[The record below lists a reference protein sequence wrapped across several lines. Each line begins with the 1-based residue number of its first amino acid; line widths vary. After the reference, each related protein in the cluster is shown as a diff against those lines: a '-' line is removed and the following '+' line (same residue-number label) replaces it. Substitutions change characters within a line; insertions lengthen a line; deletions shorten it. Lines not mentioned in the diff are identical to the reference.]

1 MNFGEVI
8 FGDGRWVYLW
18 HGLEVTLV
26 LTVLSVAL
34 GVIIGIIIALMRVS
48 KIRPFSWLGRFPRL
62 KRLARVESGSW
73 SWTFVC

>member
-1 MNFGEVI
+1 MNFSEVI

-48 KIRPFSWLGRFPRL
+48 KIRREHFRKYRPRPNTNT
-62 KRLARVESGSW
+62 AR
-73 SWTFVC
+73 

>member
-34 GVIIGIIIALMRVS
+34 GVIIGIIIAVIKNPS
-48 KIRPFSWLGRFPRL
+48 
-62 KRLARVESGSW
+62 V
-73 SWTFVC
+73 